1 MSSGILYIVSTPIGN
16 LEDITLRAIR
26 ILKEVTTIAA
36 EDTRHTGKLLAHFEI
51 RTPMTSYHDFNKEAK
66 TPVII
71 KRLEDG
77 ESFALVSD
85 AGTPTVSDPGYYLI
99 KEAIAHEIPV
109 SPIPG
114 PSAAIAALC
123 VSGLPTDRFLF
134 EGFLARKK
142 GKRDRQLE
150 ALKDDPR
157 SLIFYESPY
166 RIVSLL
172 TAIEAICGDRRIAIG
187 RELTK
192 RYEEVIRGNISQV
205 LEKLAGK
212 TFKGEACIIVEG
224 HRPEKKLKKGSPLQ
238 S

>member
-1 MSSGILYIVSTPIGN
+1 VSHLVNPGTLYILSTPIGN
-16 LEDITLRAIR
+16 LEDITLRALR

-36 EDTRHTGKLLAHFEI
+36 EDTRHTGKLLAHFKI
-51 RTPMTSYHDFNKEAK
+51 HTPMTSYHDFNKEAK
-66 TPVII
+66 TPVMI
-71 KRLEDG
+71 KRLQTG

-99 KEAIAHEIPV
+99 KEAVAHEIPV

-114 PSAAIAALC
+114 PSAAIAALS
-123 VSGLPTDRFLF
+123 VSGLPTDRFIF

-142 GKRDRQLE
+142 GKRHKQLE
-150 ALKDDPR
+150 ALKNDPR

-172 TAIEAICGDRRIAIG
+172 KTIETIFGNRRIAIG

-192 RYEEVIRGNISQV
+192 RHEEVIRGKISQV
-205 LEKLAGK
+205 VKQLEGT
-212 TFKGEACIIVEG
+212 TFRGEASIIVEG
-224 HRPEKKLKKGSPLQ
+224 YRPDKRKK
-238 S
+238 

>member
-1 MSSGILYIVSTPIGN
+1 VNPGTLYIVSTPIGN
-16 LEDITLRAIR
+16 LEDITLRALR

-51 RTPMTSYHDFNKEAK
+51 HTPMTSYHDFNKEAK
-66 TPVII
+66 TPVMI
-71 KRLEDG
+71 KRLQDG
-77 ESFALVSD
+77 ESFALLSD

-99 KEAIAHEIPV
+99 KAAITHDIPV

-123 VSGLPTDRFLF
+123 VSGLPTDRFIF

-142 GKRDRQLE
+142 GKRNKQLE
-150 ALKDDPR
+150 ALKEDPR
-157 SLIFYESPY
+157 SLILYESPY

-172 TAIEAICGDRRIAIG
+172 KAIADIFGDRRITIG

-192 RYEEVIRGNISQV
+192 RHEEVMRGTISQI
-205 LEKLAGK
+205 LEKLAGR
-212 TFKGEACIIVEG
+212 TFKGEASIVVEG
-224 HRPEKKLKKGSPLQ
+224 HRPEKQKRE
-238 S
+238 